1 MKVRWKVRFAPIPSA
16 ICFAAGGLTTT
27 LLLWP
32 ALGSV
37 PVVLKDPLA
46 PSWIQAVGSLAGIGA
61 VIGIAVWTHLTAKA
75 ERAERELLDKK
86 ARYVLANRI
95 LERFLVTIRDVI
107 AVAEKGASTGA
118 NFHMV
123 MQEVPQ
129 EVRDLES
136 QLHLMADAGGPG
148 FTAINAY
155 EDARR
160 LLKTE
165 RLRFEDQSTFF
176 RCIRYAEERCSVA
189 AVAVRIF
196 LFDVN
201 P

>member
-16 ICFAAGGLTTT
+16 ICFGVGGLTTA
-27 LLLWP
+27 LVLWP

-37 PVVLKDPLA
+37 PAVLKDPLA

-75 ERAERELLDKK
+75 DRAARELLDKK
-86 ARYVLANRI
+86 TRYVLANRI
-95 LERFLVTIRDVI
+95 LDRFLVTIRDAI
-107 AVAEKGASTGA
+107 AVAEKGAATGP
-118 NFHMV
+118 NFQMV

-136 QLHLMADAGGPG
+136 HLHLMADAGGPG
-148 FTAINAY
+148 YTAINAY

-160 LLKTE
+160 LLETGV
-165 RLRFEDQSTFF
+165 LRFEDQPTFF
-176 RCIRYAEERCSVA
+176 RCIRYAEERCGVA
-189 AVAVRIF
+189 GVAVRIF
-196 LFDVN
+196 LFDLD